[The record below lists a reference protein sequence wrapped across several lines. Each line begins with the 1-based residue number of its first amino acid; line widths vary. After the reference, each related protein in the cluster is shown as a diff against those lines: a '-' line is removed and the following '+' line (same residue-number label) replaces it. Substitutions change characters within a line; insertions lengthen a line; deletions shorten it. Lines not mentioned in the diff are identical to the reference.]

1 MDYRIGKM
9 KKVKKKVK
17 MMRKYLCEVIKEGI
31 YSLFFVMLFVFVI
44 FFSFATLLILKDSP
58 SLLPFIPFFTS
69 IYSAFFSIP
78 LVMYADRVKSQR
90 EIKELKSTVLL
101 ELRYTLILLIENFAR
116 FYEVYFTVLRFFRFD
131 LKWFYELTEK
141 YGEYF
146 PDYLMNE
153 IKILMFAYENL
164 EKSEQSK
171 QEDIEKT
178 IEFLEKYIREMKL
191 RSQCPT
197 MGDVQHY
204 FEKEGSEDRENK
216 PSTNPIHMALLS
228 STLNKL
234 SALDKG
240 FVKNMLHIW
249 HEINELNKE
258 IEVLEGLSQTE
269 PILIYLISQRIEK
282 IAIKI
287 DEILEKEGINL

>member
-1 MDYRIGKM
+1 MDYRVGGM
-9 KKVKKKVK
+9 EKVKKKVK
-17 MMRKYLCEVIKEGI
+17 MMPKGLWEGI
-31 YSLFFVMLFVFVI
+31 NLLFLGIVIMLTSIVFSLP
-44 FFSFATLLILKDSP
+44 LILDSP
-58 SLLPFIPFFTS
+58 SLSKYIP
-69 IYSAFFSIP
+69 ISAIP
-78 LVMYADRVKSQR
+78 ISVFLSTLVGILLKESESKR
-90 EIKELKSTVLL
+90 EIRELKSSILL
-101 ELRYTLILLIENFAR
+101 ELRYILISLIENFIR

-153 IKILMFAYENL
+153 IKIMNEMNEIKISMFVYENL
-164 EKSEQSK
+164 EKSKQSK
-171 QEDIEKT
+171 QEDMEKT
-178 IEFLEKYIREMKL
+178 IKFLEKYIREMKL

-216 PSTNPIHMALLS
+216 PSINPIHMALLS

-240 FVKNMLHIW
+240 FVENILYIW
-249 HEINELNKE
+249 HEINKLNKE
-258 IEVLEGLSQTE
+258 IEVLKGLSRTD
-269 PILIYLISQRIEK
+269 PILICSISKRIER

-287 DEILEKEGINL
+287 DEILDL

>member
-17 MMRKYLCEVIKEGI
+17 VMLKDLREGIKEVVL
-31 YSLFFVMLFVFVI
+31 SLFFVMLFVFLV
-44 FFSFATLLILKDSP
+44 FLSFTTLLLLKDSP
-58 SLLPFIPFFTS
+58 SLLPLTPFFVS
-69 IYSAFFSIP
+69 VYSAFFSILP
-78 LVMYADRVKSQR
+78 GMYADRVKSWR
-90 EIKELKSTVLL
+90 EIVELKSTILL
-101 ELRYTLILLIENFAR
+101 ELRHVLISLIENFTR

-164 EKSEQSK
+164 EKSKQSK

-178 IEFLEKYIREMKL
+178 IKFLEEYIREMKL
-191 RSQCPT
+191 RSQCTT
-197 MGDVQHY
+197 MEDVQHY
-204 FEKEGSEDRENK
+204 FEKEGPGDRENK
-216 PSTNPIHMALLS
+216 PSINPIHMALLS

-240 FVKNMLHIW
+240 FVGNILYIW
-249 HEINELNKE
+249 HEINKLNKE
-258 IEVLEGLSQTE
+258 IEVLEGLSRTD
-269 PILIYLISQRIEK
+269 PILICSISKRIER

-287 DEILEKEGINL
+287 DEILDS

>member
-9 KKVKKKVK
+9 KKVKKKIK
-17 MMRKYLCEVIKEGI
+17 MIRKYLCDVIKEGI
-31 YSLFFVMLFVFVI
+31 DSLLFVMAFAFLT
-44 FFSFATLLILKDSP
+44 FSYLIILLLLKDNPNLSP
-58 SLLPFIPFFTS
+58 LIPFFIS
-69 IYSAFFSIP
+69 LYSAFFIKF
-78 LVMYADRVKSQR
+78 LGMYEDRLKSRR

-101 ELRYTLILLIENFAR
+101 ELRYVLISLIENFTR

-153 IKILMFAYENL
+153 IKILMFVYENL
-164 EKSEQSK
+164 EKSKQSK

-178 IEFLEKYIREMKL
+178 IKFLEEYIREMKL

-204 FEKEGSEDRENK
+204 FEKEGSGDRENK
-216 PSTNPIHMALLS
+216 PSINPIHMALLS

-240 FVKNMLHIW
+240 FVENILYIW
-249 HEINELNKE
+249 HEINTLNKE
-258 IEVLEGLSQTE
+258 IEVLKGLSRTD
-269 PILIYLISQRIEK
+269 PILICSISKRIEK

-287 DEILEKEGINL
+287 DEILEKEGTNL